1 MELRD
6 EPRPADAACLKVQAF
21 GGMDR
26 TIEAASRARE
36 SGMQVLIGSTLEGA
50 VGMAASFVAA
60 QVVKPDLASGLST
73 LDLFEDDFDSFP
85 AEGPFGSAPAG
96 IGLGTDPDGTI
107 C

>member
-1 MELRD
+1 
-6 EPRPADAACLKVQAF
+6 
-21 GGMDR
+21 MDR
-26 TIEAASRARE
+26 TIEAAARARE

-50 VGMAASFVAA
+50 VGMAASLVAA

-73 LDLFEDDFDSFP
+73 LDLFEDNFEAFP
-85 AEGPFGSAPAG
+85 ADGPLGSAPSG